1 MDEKCVMIIDEEL
14 PIGLIANTTAVLG
27 ATLGKINNR
36 IIGNDVCDLDN
47 RIHPGIVNIPIPI
60 LKANSQIIRELLDKT
75 NNYLD
80 EISVIDFCDLAQ
92 SCKDYEDYTSK
103 MKLTSEK
110 TLNYSGICL
119 YGNKKR
125 INKLTGNLPLLK

>member
-1 MDEKCVMIIDEEL
+1 MDEKCVMIIDENL

-27 ATLGKINNR
+27 ATLGKINKQ

-47 RIHPGIVNIPIPI
+47 KIHPGIVNIPIPI

-125 INKLTGNLPLLK
+125 INKLTGNLPLLR

>member
-1 MDEKCVMIIDEEL
+1 MDEKCVMIIDENL

-27 ATLGKINNR
+27 ATLGKINKQ

-47 RIHPGIVNIPIPI
+47 KIHPGIVNIPIPI
-60 LKANSQIIRELLDKT
+60 LKANSQLIRELLDKT

-125 INKLTGNLPLLK
+125 INKLTGNLPLLR

>member
-14 PIGLIANTTAVLG
+14 PIGLIANTAAVLG

-47 RIHPGIVNIPIPI
+47 KIHPGIVNIPIPI
-60 LKANSQIIRELLDKT
+60 LKANSQIIREVLDKT

-125 INKLTGNLPLLK
+125 INKLTGNLPLLR

>member
-1 MDEKCVMIIDEEL
+1 MIVDEKL

-27 ATLGKINNR
+27 ATLGKINKQ

-47 RIHPGIVNIPIPI
+47 KIHPGIVNIPIPI
-60 LKANSQIIRELLDKT
+60 LKANSQLIRELLDKT

-92 SCKDYEDYTSK
+92 TCKDYEEYTSK

-119 YGNKKR
+119 FGNKKR
-125 INKLTGNLPLLK
+125 INKLTGNLPLLR

>member
-1 MDEKCVMIIDEEL
+1 MDEKCVMIIDENL

-27 ATLGKINNR
+27 ATLGKINKQ

-47 RIHPGIVNIPIPI
+47 KIHPGIVNIPIPI
-60 LKANSQIIRELLDKT
+60 LKANSQLIRELLDKT

-92 SCKDYEDYTSK
+92 SCKDYEEYTSK

-119 YGNKKR
+119 FGNKKR
-125 INKLTGNLPLLK
+125 INKLTGNLPLLR